1 MKLALL
7 QCTPGWQVPHSL
19 ASLHPTCQ
27 CLEMF
32 SQTSPTLHCAHAW
45 GRLHRWTPTATPP
58 GCTGMASQPLHFW
71 YQALFL
77 QKTHEECG
85 NVRLLSTWLISST
98 GKKQSKIIIII
109 KKKTAHNRAVQMLFF
124 PRLVTE
130 LHTDLRS
137 YGFSFFFATW
147 KRKVLSPFP
156 KLFLFCYNF

>member
-1 MKLALL
+1 MHTRLTSSSLPSQPTSHVSVPGDVQSNQPNPAL
-7 QCTPGWQVPHSL
+7 CP
-19 ASLHPTCQ
+19 
-27 CLEMF
+27 CL
-32 SQTSPTLHCAHAW
+32 
-45 GRLHRWTPTATPP
+45 GRLHRWTPMATPP
-58 GCTGMASQPLHFW
+58 GCTEMASQPLHFW

-85 NVRLLSTWLISST
+85 NVRHLSTWLISST